1 MSDTE
6 RIPGSDRDTG
16 HRITIGTTREGMTR
30 PFQKLASKHGHAITL
45 GDTRVGK
52 TKLATSLIEPFIKSQ
67 C

>member
-16 HRITIGTTREGMTR
+16 HRITIGTTREGMTY
-30 PFQKLASKHGHAITL
+30 PFQESASKYGHAITF
-45 GDTRVGK
+45 GETHVGK
-52 TKLATSLIEPFIKSQ
+52 TKLATSLIESNIKSQ